1 MSTSPSPNKGFWRA
15 LGLVIGGLTVGI
27 LALALLVTASGPR
40 VRNVAV
46 QNQTGERIS
55 SVSQGLTVVFDR
67 PIVGSDFKSAI
78 EFDPEVDYTV
88 SHRQG
93 QLSITF
99 DQNLLSNTEYA
110 LTIKPEIEDE
120 AGRRM
125 EGEYRYEFTTEEPSF
140 TYLERNYD
148 RGAAD
153 RIIQRAP
160 LSGESNILF
169 GEDRIKSFA
178 RNGRY
183 LAVVVLRPDNTDE
196 LRVFDLGTL
205 EERSLDIPAN
215 MRVDNLRF
223 SPTDNQFVFI
233 PRAFGVD
240 ADDPDSETYAYNNKL
255 YRYDIDGDQLQPV
268 DTSSDKGNVE
278 RALYSRDGQALLY
291 KTIAGSYYLTGATQ
305 TTETTPLGIYND
317 SGGFDRT
324 NSKIAFQFASGAT
337 IYDAQAKETQEL
349 SQIGSGG
356 SISAP
361 TFLHNS
367 EELIYLWDPLN
378 EKEGTKTKVYVAS
391 ADGEV
396 EEQVVES
403 QPQERFLDYPVI
415 SYDDRYVL
423 VEATSEPSNYKF
435 DDYVGNR
442 QPKDARLVLYDRF
455 DHKLIESD
463 THGIA
468 PVWNR

>member
-1 MSTSPSPNKGFWRA
+1 
-15 LGLVIGGLTVGI
+15 LVIGGLSVGI
-27 LALALLVTASGPR
+27 LTLALLVTTSGPR

-120 AGRRM
+120 AGRPM

-148 RGAAD
+148 RGAVD
-153 RIIQRAP
+153 KIIQRAP
-160 LSGESNILF
+160 LSGESQILY

-196 LRVFDLGTL
+196 LRVFDLETL
-205 EERSLDIPAN
+205 EERLVDIPAN
-215 MRVDNLRF
+215 MRLDNLRF

-240 ADDPDSETYAYNNKL
+240 ADDPDSETYTYNNKL
-255 YRYDIDGDQLQPV
+255 YHYDIDGEQLQPV

-291 KTIAGSYYLTGATQ
+291 KTINGSYYLTGATQ

>member
-1 MSTSPSPNKGFWRA
+1 
-15 LGLVIGGLTVGI
+15 LVIGGLTLGI
-27 LALALLVTASGPR
+27 LTLALLVTASGPR

-46 QNQTGERIS
+46 QNQSGERIS

-78 EFDPEVDYTV
+78 EFDPEVEYTV

-148 RGAAD
+148 RGAVD
-153 RIIQRAP
+153 KIIQRAP
-160 LSGESNILF
+160 LSGESQILY
-169 GEDRIKSFA
+169 GYDRIKSFA

-183 LAVVVLRPDNTDE
+183 LAVVVPRRDNSDE
-196 LRVFDLGTL
+196 LRVVEVATL
-205 EERSLDIPAN
+205 EERSVNIPAS

-223 SPTDNQFVFI
+223 SPTDNQLVFI
-233 PRAFGVD
+233 PRAVGAD
-240 ADDPDSETYAYNNKL
+240 AGDPDSETYAYNNKL

-268 DTSSDKGNVE
+268 DTSSDEGNVE

-305 TTETTPLGIYND
+305 TTETTPLGIYRD
-317 SGGFDRT
+317 SGGFDRSNT
-324 NSKIAFQFASGAT
+324 KVVFEVGDKAT
-337 IYDAQAKETQEL
+337 IYDAQAKESQEL
-349 SQIGSGG
+349 SSIGTGG

-378 EKEGTKTKVYVAS
+378 EKEGTTTRVYVAS

-423 VEATSEPSNYKF
+423 VEATSEPSNSRF

-455 DHKLIESD
+455 DHKVVESN
-463 THGIA
+463 THGID
-468 PVWNR
+468 PVWSR

>member
-1 MSTSPSPNKGFWRA
+1 MHTRPLWSTGPQVSA
-15 LGLVIGGLTVGI
+15 LGLGCMGMSWLYGDADRTECIATI
-27 LALALLVTASGPR
+27 HAAL
-40 VRNVAV
+40 
-46 QNQTGERIS
+46 
-55 SVSQGLTVVFDR
+55 
-67 PIVGSDFKSAI
+67 
-78 EFDPEVDYTV
+78 
-88 SHRQG
+88 
-93 QLSITF
+93 
-99 DQNLLSNTEYA
+99 
-110 LTIKPEIEDE
+110 E
-120 AGRRM
+120 AGV
-125 EGEYRYEFTTEEPSF
+125 T
-140 TYLERNYD
+140 
-148 RGAAD
+148 
-153 RIIQRAP
+153 
-160 LSGESNILF
+160 LF
-169 GEDRIKSFA
+169 
-178 RNGRY
+178 
-183 LAVVVLRPDNTDE
+183 
-196 LRVFDLGTL
+196 
-205 EERSLDIPAN
+205 
-215 MRVDNLRF
+215 
-223 SPTDNQFVFI
+223 
-233 PRAFGVD
+233 
-240 ADDPDSETYAYNNKL
+240 
-255 YRYDIDGDQLQPV
+255 
-268 DTSSDKGNVE
+268 DT
-278 RALYSRDGQALLY
+278 
-291 KTIAGSYYLTGATQ
+291 
-305 TTETTPLGIYND
+305 
-317 SGGFDRT
+317 
-324 NSKIAFQFASGAT
+324 
-337 IYDAQAKETQEL
+337 QAKETQEL

>member
-1 MSTSPSPNKGFWRA
+1 MSTSSSPNKGFWRA

-78 EFDPEVDYTV
+78 EFDPEVEYTV

-110 LTIKPEIEDE
+110 LTIKPDIEDE
-120 AGRRM
+120 AGRSM
-125 EGEYRYEFTTEEPSF
+125 EGEYRYEFTTAEPSF

-148 RGAAD
+148 RGAVD
-153 RIIQRAP
+153 KIIQRAP
-160 LSGESNILF
+160 LSGESQILF

-196 LRVFDLGTL
+196 LRVFDLETL

-240 ADDPDSETYAYNNKL
+240 ADDPDSETYTYNNKL

-291 KTIAGSYYLTGATQ
+291 KTINGSYYLTGATQ

-367 EELIYLWDPLN
+367 EELMYLWDPLN
-378 EKEGTKTKVYVAS
+378 EKAGTKTKVYVAS

-403 QPQERFLDYPVI
+403 QPEERFLDYPVI

-423 VEATSEPSNYKF
+423 VEATSEPSNSRF

-455 DHKLIESD
+455 DHKEVESD
-463 THGIA
+463 NHGIA

>member
-1 MSTSPSPNKGFWRA
+1 M
-15 LGLVIGGLTVGI
+15 VIGGLTVGI
-27 LALALLVTASGPR
+27 LVLALLVTTSGPR

-67 PIVGSDFKSAI
+67 PIVGSDFESAI
-78 EFDPEVDYTV
+78 EFDPEVEYTV

-99 DQNLLSNTEYA
+99 DQNLLSNTEYM
-110 LTIKPEIEDE
+110 LTIKPGIEDE

-125 EGEYRYEFTTEEPSF
+125 EGEYRYEFTTAEPSF

-148 RGAAD
+148 RGVAD

-160 LSGESNILF
+160 LSGESQILF

-196 LRVFDLGTL
+196 LRVFDLETL

-291 KTIAGSYYLTGATQ
+291 KTINGSYYLTGATQ

-367 EELIYLWDPLN
+367 EELMYLWDPLN
-378 EKEGTKTKVYVAS
+378 EKAGTKTKVYVAS

-403 QPQERFLDYPVI
+403 QPEERFLDYPVI

-423 VEATSEPSNYKF
+423 VEATSEPSNSRF

-442 QPKDARLVLYDRF
+442 QPQDARLVLYDRF
-455 DHKLIESD
+455 DHKVVESN

>member
-1 MSTSPSPNKGFWRA
+1 M
-15 LGLVIGGLTVGI
+15 VIGGLTVGI

-99 DQNLLSNTEYA
+99 DQNLLSNTAYA

-120 AGRRM
+120 AGRLM
-125 EGEYRYEFTTEEPSF
+125 EGEYRYEFTTAEPSF

-148 RGAAD
+148 RGAVD
-153 RIIQRAP
+153 KIIQRAP
-160 LSGESNILF
+160 LSGESHPLF

-196 LRVFDLGTL
+196 LRVFDLETL
-205 EERSLDIPAN
+205 EERLVDIPAN
-215 MRVDNLRF
+215 MRIDNLRF

-291 KTIAGSYYLTGATQ
+291 KTINGSYYLTGASQ

-337 IYDAQAKETQEL
+337 IYDAQAKATQEL

-367 EELIYLWDPLN
+367 EELMYLWDPLN

-403 QPQERFLDYPVI
+403 QPEERFLDYPVI

-423 VEATSEPSNYKF
+423 VEATYEPSNYKF

-455 DHKLIESD
+455 DHKEVESD
-463 THGIA
+463 THGMD
-468 PVWNR
+468 PVWNQ